1 MLREKPKRPKPR
13 GKSTDAEHW
22 GGPTRRSNEG
32 PQWGWSK
39 GVGSGVAFSETTGNR
54 MNSMHAT
61 SKPFNIDKRLVYEA
75 YKAVKSNGGAA
86 GVDEQTIEQFEA
98 DLAGN
103 LYKIWNRMSS
113 GSYFPLPVRAVAI
126 PKKSGGE
133 RILGVPTVAD
143 RVAQMVVKLVIEPIL
158 DPIFLA
164 DSYGY
169 RPNKS
174 ALDAIGATRE
184 RCWKYNWVLEFDI
197 KGLFDNIDHELL
209 LRAVRKHI
217 TCKWALLYIER
228 WLKASMVKE
237 DGTTIERNRGTP
249 QGGVVS
255 PILANLFMH
264 YTFDLWMAR
273 THRDLPW
280 CRYADDGLVH
290 CRTEQEAE
298 ALKAE
303 LHDRLMECHLEMHPT
318 KTKIVYCKDGKRK
331 GKHPNFKFD
340 FLGYCFRPRLVR
352 RFRDNSLF
360 GGFNPAVSPSAMKAM
375 RQTIRDLNIRRQTQ
389 LSLQH
394 IAQKLNPLLRGW
406 IAYYGR
412 YAPSALHPLLRYVN
426 QTLVAWAL
434 RKFKRFKDHKT
445 RAGRFLQRLAAE
457 RSDLFVHWDI
467 GMTGMFT

>member
-1 MLREKPKRPKPR
+1 
-13 GKSTDAEHW
+13 
-22 GGPTRRSNEG
+22 
-32 PQWGWSK
+32 
-39 GVGSGVAFSETTGNR
+39 

-61 SKPFNIDKRLVYEA
+61 NKPFNIDKRLVYEA
-75 YKAVKSNGGAA
+75 YKAVKSNRGAA

-98 DLAGN
+98 DLSGN

-113 GSYFPLPVRAVAI
+113 GTYFPPPVRAVAI

-143 RVAQMVVKLVIEPIL
+143 RVAQVAVKQVIEPIL
-158 DPIFLA
+158 EPIFLA

-174 ALDAIGATRE
+174 ALDAVGATRE
-184 RCWKYNWVLEFDI
+184 RCWKYDWILEFDI

-228 WLKASMVKE
+228 WLKAPMVLE
-237 DGTTIERNRGTP
+237 DGTTIERSRGTP

-273 THRDLPW
+273 THPDLPW

-290 CRTEQEAE
+290 CRTEQQAE

-303 LHDRLMECHLEMHPT
+303 LQARLAECHLEMHPT
-318 KTKIVYCKDGKRK
+318 KTKVVYCKDENRK
-331 GKHPNFKFD
+331 GKYPNVKFD
-340 FLGYCFRPRLVR
+340 FLGYSFRPRRVQNS
-352 RFRDNSLF
+352 RDKSLF
-360 GGFNPAVSPSAMKAM
+360 CGFNPAVSPSAMKAM
-375 RQTIRDLNIRRQTQ
+375 REAIRDLNLRRQTQ
-389 LSLQH
+389 LSLQDV
-394 IAQKLNPLLRGW
+394 ARQLNPLLRGW
-406 IAYYGR
+406 IGYYGR
-412 YAPSALHPLLRYVN
+412 YVRSALAPLLRYVN
-426 QTLVAWAL
+426 QTLVAWAR
-434 RKFKRFKDHKT
+434 RKFKRFNRSKILASK
-445 RAGRFLQRLAAE
+445 FLQRLAKE
-457 RSDLFVHWDI
+457 RADLFAHWRL
-467 GMTGMFT
+467 GLTGVFA

>member
-1 MLREKPKRPKPR
+1 
-13 GKSTDAEHW
+13 
-22 GGPTRRSNEG
+22 
-32 PQWGWSK
+32 
-39 GVGSGVAFSETTGNR
+39 
-54 MNSMHAT
+54 MHAT
-61 SKPFNIDKRLVYEA
+61 NKPFNIDKRLVYEA
-75 YKAVKSNGGAA
+75 YKAVKSNRGAA

-98 DLAGN
+98 DLSGN

-113 GSYFPLPVRAVAI
+113 GTYFPPPVRAVAI

-143 RVAQMVVKLVIEPIL
+143 RVAQMVVKQVIEPIL

-174 ALDAIGATRE
+174 ALDAVGVTRK
-184 RCWKYNWVLEFDI
+184 RCWKYDWVLEFDI
-197 KGLFDNIDHELL
+197 RGLFDNIDHELL
-209 LRAVRKHI
+209 LRAVRKHV
-217 TCKWALLYIER
+217 TCKWTLLYIDR

-237 DGTTIERNRGTP
+237 DGTTIERRRGTP

-264 YTFDLWMAR
+264 YTFDLWLAR
-273 THRDLPW
+273 THPDLPW

-303 LHDRLMECHLEMHPT
+303 LYERLMACHLEMHPT
-318 KTKIVYCKDGKRK
+318 KTKVVYCQDGKRK
-331 GKHPNFKFD
+331 GKCANVKFD

-360 GGFNPAVSPSAMKAM
+360 GGFNPAVSPSAIKAM
-375 RQTIRDLNIRRQTQ
+375 RKAIRDLNLRRQTQ
-389 LSLQH
+389 LSLQDL
-394 IAQKLNPLLRGW
+394 ARMLNPLLRGW

-412 YAPSALHPLLRYVN
+412 YAPTALYPVLRYVN
-426 QTLVAWAL
+426 QTLVVWAR
-434 RKFKRFKDHKT
+434 RKFKRFKDHT
-445 RAGRFLQRLAAE
+445 IRASQFLQRLAAKQ
-457 RSDLFVHWDI
+457 RDLFVHWDI
-467 GMTGMFT
+467 GMIGAFA